1 MADTPFLRVIGT
13 AEALELTPPTYEES
27 LAYQAKLQGLW
38 EQQQRV
44 LGYTEETIAL
54 NSRNLDEFLKVAA
67 KFIWEITIHDVDQ
80 FYEQLVG
87 RGLVYSTRRKY
98 QSNITTFLDYLRSR
112 HAHEIWQ
119 RYRVAIPMV
128 LDKFNRHTHRQDDR
142 ENAVPPPPPEIRQRF
157 WTDMK
162 THMAE
167 ARKFAPVARDYALFK
182 MLELSGLRITEAV
195 MLDVKDCRF
204 DLGEHGKLH
213 VRFGKGS
220 RGSGYKARW
229 VPMLD
234 DLDQLLRWY
243 LEHVRTIFTDS
254 KEGPLFLSED
264 KQRIPRDTARGNLAR
279 RQKELGFTSD
289 EMFSPHQLRHAFAS
303 ILTERG
309 VDLLTMK
316 ELLGHAEISTT
327 FLYTTASSDYLEKRV
342 RLSQEKWRKLL
353 LDVIGATQWR

>member
-13 AEALELTPPTYEES
+13 AEALELAQPTYEES
-27 LAYQAKLQGLW
+27 LAYQAKLLGLW

-44 LGYTEETIAL
+44 LGYTEETIAQGL
-54 NSRNLDEFLKVAA
+54 RNVDEFLKVAG
-67 KFIWEITIHDVDQ
+67 KFIWEVTTADVDR

-87 RGLVYSTRRKY
+87 RGLAYSTRRKY

-112 HAHEIWQ
+112 HAHEVWQ
-119 RYRVAIPMV
+119 RYRVAVPTV
-128 LDKFNRHTHRQDDR
+128 LDKFNRHTHRADDR
-142 ENAVPPPPPEIRQRF
+142 EDAVPPPPPEIRQRF
-157 WTDMK
+157 WTGMK
-162 THMAE
+162 TLMVE
-167 ARKFAPVARDYALFK
+167 ARKFAPTARDYALFK
-182 MLELSGLRITEAV
+182 LLELSGLRITEAV

-220 RGSGYKARW
+220 RGSGHKARW

-243 LEHVRTIFTDS
+243 LEHVRPAFTES
-254 KEGPLFLSED
+254 KDGPLFFSEY
-264 KQRIPRDTARGNLAR
+264 KHRLPRDTARGSLAR
-279 RQKELGFTSD
+279 RQKELGFTLD
-289 EMFSPHQLRHAFAS
+289 ETFSPHQLRHAFAS

-327 FLYTTASSDYLEKRV
+327 FLYTTANSDYLEKRV

-353 LDVIGATQWR
+353 QDE